1 MYLYIKEFT
10 FICYISY
17 IYICQK
23 YTYIFVV
30 YYTCMCFLH
39 IHMLFIHSN
48 VVYTYWC
55 MYIHFFTCM
64 LVYLH
69 TYIYIYI
76 CVCVCACAC
85 VITRDDDTIKQ
96 QRYTICPPGCDLNAP
111 RGGTIKYICRYRSMR
126 PHHLPAE
133 SHS

>member
-48 VVYTYWC
+48 VVYTFFY
-55 MYIHFFTCM
+55 MYACLF
-64 LVYLH
+64 

-76 CVCVCACAC
+76 YIYIHMCVCVCACAC